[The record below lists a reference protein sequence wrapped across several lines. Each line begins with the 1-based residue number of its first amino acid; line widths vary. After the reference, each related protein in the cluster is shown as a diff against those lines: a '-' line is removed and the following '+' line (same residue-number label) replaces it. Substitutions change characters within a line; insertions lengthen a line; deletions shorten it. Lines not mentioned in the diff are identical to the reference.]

1 MCEENNIIMKIY
13 KFTIGNI
20 INKFNRTDRA
30 DKSDDKLNNK
40 DKDKDNNLIDNIND
54 LSYEPPSYNDIINN

>member
-1 MCEENNIIMKIY
+1 MCEENNIMKIY
-13 KFTIGNI
+13 KLTIGNI

-40 DKDKDNNLIDNIND
+40 DKDNNLIDNIND
-54 LSYEPPSYNDIINN
+54 LSYEPPSYNDIIKN

>member
-13 KFTIGNI
+13 KLTIGNI

-40 DKDKDNNLIDNIND
+40 DKDNNLIDNIND
-54 LSYEPPSYNDIINN
+54 LSYEPPSYNDIIKN